1 MDFTNTGTTGVG
13 LDMLEF
19 MGLDGAERIL
29 CRHAS
34 FRYAPL
40 CDPGRRENTND
51 TDENSLLAPSYF
63 SCVDGEAAGGY
74 TIQLRPAFSG
84 CQVIW
89 GAYKKIVCNNDANLR
104 IYNPLTFF

>member
-1 MDFTNTGTTGVG
+1 
-13 LDMLEF
+13 
-19 MGLDGAERIL
+19 
-29 CRHAS
+29 
-34 FRYAPL
+34 L
-40 CDPGRRENTND
+40 CDPGRRENTNDGRRENTND